1 MGGATK
7 IRNGLRLRPALFAI
21 LALLLLGDLAYSAYQ
36 YYHQALEGDIA
47 RIVLPSESY
56 AKVLDDPFGISV
68 LTDGASY
75 PATNRYFAHAA
86 MAGWFRTMP
95 FVMQHF
101 MSPLDSVYFSAAMA
115 KMLMHILLLLM
126 LGMYVSGST
135 RMVSFDLLLAMVL
148 VAPLFHNWGSGM
160 YIGFIDYSV
169 TYAFFY
175 ALPMGLLMLFFL
187 PYFLEGFHGKKGLFK
202 PVTITLLML
211 LAVILAFNGA
221 LVAPVVLMVCPAVLV
236 IKAWMIIRKEE
247 DGMNLRSIFSPF
259 RKMPL
264 QYSLGF
270 GLFILLSLYS
280 YYIGQSN
287 SENFFAQLPLAERY
301 ERLPEGIRMLFT
313 QRSGLYWLVFMMAA
327 NLVILYHRNVPRTIR
342 INAVTLLAVVLLF
355 TTAYFLLLPLG
366 GYREYRPFIIRED
379 TVMPA
384 LLALVLWYGITAY
397 RVLNTLGGFRK
408 ALYVAILGVFLFVLV
423 KNDPAHF
430 GHYACER
437 AALEELI
444 ASDEKIV
451 KLNAGCPVMAWGP
464 IHDPALSDVNCSMLQ
479 YWGVLKD
486 ARLYYQVSE

>member
-1 MGGATK
+1 MGGGPKLRTGHR
-7 IRNGLRLRPALFAI
+7 IRPVLFAI
-21 LALLLLGDLAYSAYQ
+21 LAIMLLGDLAYSAYQ

-115 KMLMHILLLLM
+115 KLFMHILLLLL

-135 RMVSFDLLLAMVL
+135 RMVSFNLLLAMVL

-187 PYFLEGFHGKKGLFK
+187 PYFLEGYHGKKGLFK
-202 PVTITLLML
+202 PATITLLMV
-211 LAVILAFNGA
+211 LAVVLAFNGA

-236 IKAWMIIRKEE
+236 IKAWMIFRKEGG
-247 DGMNLRSIFSPF
+247 GMSLRSIFSPF

-270 GLFILLSLYS
+270 GFFILLSLYS

-287 SENFFAQLPLAERY
+287 SENFYAQLPLAERY
-301 ERLPEGIRMLFT
+301 ERLPEGIRILFT

-327 NLVILYHRNVPRTIR
+327 NLVILLFGSVPLTIR
-342 INAVTLLAVVLLF
+342 KHSMILLAVVILF
-355 TTAYFLLLPLG
+355 TSAYILLLPLG

-379 TVMPA
+379 TVMPV
-384 LLALVLWYGITAY
+384 LLALVLCYGIITF
-397 RVLNTLGGFRK
+397 RLLGALSGFRK
-408 ALYVAILGVFLFVLV
+408 IIYVTIIMVFLFVLT

-437 AALEELI
+437 AALEQLI
-444 ASDEKIV
+444 ASEDEIV
-451 KLNAGCPVMAWGP
+451 QLNATCPVMAWGP
-464 IHDPALSDVNCSMLQ
+464 LHDPALSAVNVSMLQ
-479 YWGVLKD
+479 YWGVLKN